1 MLSVFV
7 TLSVI
12 LLLSAF
18 LFADTASGL
27 SARLR
32 PLITQEAQGVNKE
45 KRVGYVNQLDALAA
59 QAGMS
64 VRQLVSYMVLLSFG
78 GATIA
83 WVATG
88 NMLLLVLGFLL
99 GGVVPRYFTQRHAT
113 RRLTTLES
121 QLDGTLNGIS
131 SALRAGASLGQAI
144 SGAALETT
152 GVIHEVLLE
161 ADRLIRLG
169 APASEALVQIAAQ
182 TGSQDLASVAVAA
195 QVQSRAGGNL
205 AEAID
210 SATFTIRERRTF
222 RARLNALTAQ
232 GKMSGKVATSLPIVF
247 LVPVL
252 LINPEYMTPMIGSPT
267 GRIIAFIC
275 IGMIG
280 LGWIFVRRVTS
291 FEE

>member
-12 LLLSAF
+12 LMLSAF
-18 LFADTASGL
+18 LFADTSSGL
-27 SARLR
+27 IARLR
-32 PLITQEAQGVNKE
+32 PMITQGTNKN
-45 KRVGYVNQLDALAA
+45 KVIQVMHVKGLDALAV

-64 VRQLVSYMVLLSFG
+64 ARQLVSYMALLSFG

-88 NMLLLVLGFLL
+88 NIFLLTLGFLL
-99 GGVVPRYFTQRHAT
+99 GGVVPRYFAQRHAM
-113 RRLTTLES
+113 RRLAMLES

-144 SGAALETT
+144 SGATLETT
-152 GVIHEVLLE
+152 GVIHEALQE

-169 APASEALVQIAAQ
+169 APAAEALSQIADQ

-222 RARLNALTAQ
+222 RARLSALTAQ
-232 GKMSGKVATSLPIVF
+232 GKMSGKVATALPIMF

-252 LINPEYMTPMIGSPT
+252 LINPEYMSPMIDSPT
-267 GRIIAFIC
+267 GRVIAIIC
-275 IGMIG
+275 VGMIG
-280 LGWIFVRRVTS
+280 LGWVFVRRVTS

>member
-1 MLSVFV
+1 MLSIFVSLSVIFALSVF
-7 TLSVI
+7 
-12 LLLSAF
+12 
-18 LFADTASGL
+18 LFPGPESGL

-32 PLITQEAQGVNKE
+32 PIKQETVKTTQQK
-45 KRVGYVNQLDALAA
+45 QTSSLDALAA

-64 VRQLVSYMVLLSFG
+64 VRQLVSYMVLFSTG
-78 GATIA
+78 GAALA

-88 NMLLLVLGFLL
+88 NIFLFTLGFLL
-99 GGVVPRYFTQRHAT
+99 GGLVPRYFAGRHAA
-113 RRLTTLES
+113 RRLATLES
-121 QLDGTLNGIS
+121 QLDGVLNGIS
-131 SALRAGASLGQAI
+131 SALRAGASLGQAV
-144 SGAALETT
+144 SGAASEAT
-152 GVIHEVLLE
+152 GIIQEVLLE

-169 APASEALVQIAAQ
+169 APAAEALTQIAAQ

-232 GKMSGKVATSLPIVF
+232 GKMSGKIATALPVMF

-252 LINPEYMTPMIGSPT
+252 LINPQYMEPMIGNPV
-267 GRIIAFIC
+267 GRILATIC
-275 IGMIG
+275 VGMMG
-280 LGWIFVRRVTS
+280 LGWVIVRRITT